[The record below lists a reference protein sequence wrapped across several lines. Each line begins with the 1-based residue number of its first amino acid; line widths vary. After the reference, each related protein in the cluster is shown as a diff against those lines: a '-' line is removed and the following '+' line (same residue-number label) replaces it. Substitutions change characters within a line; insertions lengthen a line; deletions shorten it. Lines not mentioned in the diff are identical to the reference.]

1 MSHEQESCTNTEEAV
16 LTLSEWTT
24 TMRVRYVL
32 EARQHAKRPNF
43 YGITCGPACDGSDGD
58 GSLESWLDVAIVN
71 QGIGPRA

>member
-1 MSHEQESCTNTEEAV
+1 
-16 LTLSEWTT
+16 
-24 TMRVRYVL
+24 MRVRYVL
-32 EARQHAKRPNF
+32 EARQHARRPNF